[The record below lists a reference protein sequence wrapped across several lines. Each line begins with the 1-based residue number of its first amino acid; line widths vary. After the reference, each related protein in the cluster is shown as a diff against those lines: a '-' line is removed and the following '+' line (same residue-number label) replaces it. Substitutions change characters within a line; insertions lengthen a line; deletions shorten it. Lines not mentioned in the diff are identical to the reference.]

1 MRVFFDT
8 NVLVTAFTTRGLSA
22 DVLRLVLVEHE
33 LITGE
38 FNLEEFRRVLGARMN
53 APDALIDEAE
63 QLLREQD
70 IVPRPAEPYPIQIR
84 DPDDA
89 WVLASAVAG
98 AAEVLVTG
106 DHDLLSLGE
115 EAPLRILSPR
125 GFWELRRRRR
135 S

>member
-1 MRVFFDT
+1 MRVFLDT
-8 NVLVTAFTTRGLSA
+8 NVLVSAFTTRGLSA

-38 FNLEEFRRVLGARMN
+38 FNLEEFRRVLRTRMGAP
-53 APDALIDEAE
+53 AALIDEAE
-63 QLLREQD
+63 QLLREQEV
-70 IVPRPAEPYPIQIR
+70 VPRPAEPYPSQIR

-89 WVLASAVAG
+89 WVLASAVSG

-106 DHDLLSLGE
+106 DNDLLSLGE

-125 GFWELRRRRR
+125 GFWELRRREP